1 MCILS
6 LVIYYRL
13 FVKSE
18 TPIWGVGPFIYCR
31 IKGEGGQ
38 VGFLCSLTTGK
49 TIIRPG
55 HKPLTCLADCNH
67 RHLTPARHTST
78 TK

>member
-31 IKGEGGQ
+31 IKGEGRQ
-38 VGFLCSLTTGK
+38 VELQHGGGGGVS
-49 TIIRPG
+49 
-55 HKPLTCLADCNH
+55 
-67 RHLTPARHTST
+67 
-78 TK
+78 